1 MEGWGGTRKKQNKS
15 IPKKNEIKKKISR
28 KGGNDKKW
36 EYYKTSETNYQH

>member
-1 MEGWGGTRKKQNKS
+1 MEGWGGTRKKIKAY
-15 IPKKNEIKKKISR
+15 PKKHEIKKKISR